1 MVGRGA
7 SRGTRLVSLP
17 GMETMS
23 GGQGDSTVG
32 IRLFILGG
40 GGVGSSWWAGVQAEV
55 RGLCPCPAWRQ

>member
-1 MVGRGA
+1 MVGRGT

-17 GMETMS
+17 DIKTMS

-40 GGVGSSWWAGVQAEV
+40 GGVGS
-55 RGLCPCPAWRQ
+55 